1 MDDHYYERYVDICR
15 SSMEIRCKNI
25 FSGHRQLTGY
35 TRSMLLYSEDNARWE
50 IWDNF
55 NNRLQATLNSTAP
68 MPIGVNP
75 WQFVEAE
82 ECRNEKSLYRKV
94 TFS

>member
-1 MDDHYYERYVDICR
+1 M
-15 SSMEIRCKNI
+15 NI
-25 FSGHRQLTGY
+25 LFSGHRKLTGY
-35 TRSMLLYSEDNARWE
+35 TRSMLLYSEDNGRWE

-55 NNRLQATLNSTAP
+55 KNTLQATLNLTAP
-68 MPIGVNP
+68 MPIGGVNS
-75 WQFVEAE
+75 WQFVEDE

>member
-1 MDDHYYERYVDICR
+1 MRGKYIFVEYIIYGIKKN
-15 SSMEIRCKNI
+15 EIF

-55 NNRLQATLNSTAP
+55 NYTLQATLNSTAP
-68 MPIGVNP
+68 MPIGVNS

-94 TFS
+94 IFS